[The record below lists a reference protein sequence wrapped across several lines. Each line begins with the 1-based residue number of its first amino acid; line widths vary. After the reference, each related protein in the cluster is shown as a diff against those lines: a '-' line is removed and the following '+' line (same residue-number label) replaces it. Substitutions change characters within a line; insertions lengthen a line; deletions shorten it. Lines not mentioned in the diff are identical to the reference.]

1 MSNKKFI
8 LIFVLIFI
16 VFSVGFFVINS
27 TEIDSD
33 IVQIKVNGELHKE
46 LSINEDGMFVI
57 KTDDGHSIVNV
68 KNKEVFIVEAT
79 CPDKICVRHGKLLN
93 KYDSIVC
100 LPNKIVIEYKTKSDD
115 IDAVVGR

>member
-8 LIFVLIFI
+8 LIFVLIFL
-16 VFSVGFFVINS
+16 VFSLLAFVINMQ
-27 TEIDSD
+27 EADSD
-33 IVQIKVNGELHKE
+33 TVVITVNGELHKE
-46 LSINEDGMFVI
+46 LNINEDGMFVI

-68 KNKEVFIVEAT
+68 KNREVFVVEAT

-100 LPNKIVIEYKTKSDD
+100 LPNKIVIEYKNNKGG
-115 IDAVVGR
+115 IDAVTGR